1 MGVGSGYK
9 ASLAQVARSA
19 SRCPCARTGALS
31 PASLCG
37 ELVLTVDDK
46 EKNLELVRDLLQ
58 VTGYR
63 TLEAGTAADCITL
76 AAKHRPDLILMDI
89 QLPDDDGVAAL
100 GRLRAMPGVSVT
112 AVLALT
118 ALVMRG
124 YREPLLLSCLCRYL
138 SRPVGRPSFRHHIT

>member
-1 MGVGSGYK
+1 
-9 ASLAQVARSA
+9 LA
-19 SRCPCARTGALS
+19 
-31 PASLCG
+31 G
-37 ELVLTVDDK
+37 ELVLIVDDN

-100 GRLRAMPGVSVT
+100 GRLRAMPGGSVT
-112 AVLALT
+112 AVVALT
-118 ALVMRG
+118 ALAMRG
-124 YREPLLLSCLCRYL
+124 DRERLLSAGFDGYL
-138 SRPVGRPSFRHHIT
+138 SKPIEIQSFLHQVQQFCTRET

>member
-1 MGVGSGYK
+1 M
-9 ASLAQVARSA
+9 A
-19 SRCPCARTGALS
+19 
-31 PASLCG
+31 G
-37 ELVLTVDDK
+37 ELVLIVDDN

-112 AVLALT
+112 AVVALT
-118 ALVMRG
+118 ALAMRG
-124 YREPLLLSCLCRYL
+124 DRERLLSAGFDGYL
-138 SRPVGRPSFRHHIT
+138 SKPIEIQSFLHQVQQFCTRET

>member
-1 MGVGSGYK
+1 
-9 ASLAQVARSA
+9 LA
-19 SRCPCARTGALS
+19 
-31 PASLCG
+31 G
-37 ELVLTVDDK
+37 ELVLIVDDNQ
-46 EKNLELVRDLLQ
+46 KNLELVRDLLQ

-112 AVLALT
+112 AVVALT
-118 ALVMRG
+118 ALAMRG
-124 YREPLLLSCLCRYL
+124 DRERLLSAGFDGYL
-138 SRPVGRPSFRHHIT
+138 SKPIEIQSFLHQVQQFCTRET

>member
-1 MGVGSGYK
+1 
-9 ASLAQVARSA
+9 LA
-19 SRCPCARTGALS
+19 
-31 PASLCG
+31 G
-37 ELVLTVDDK
+37 ELVLIVDDN

-112 AVLALT
+112 AVVALT
-118 ALVMRG
+118 ALAMRG
-124 YREPLLLSCLCRYL
+124 DRERLLSAGFDGYL
-138 SRPVGRPSFRHHIT
+138 SKPIEIQSFLHQVQQFCTRET